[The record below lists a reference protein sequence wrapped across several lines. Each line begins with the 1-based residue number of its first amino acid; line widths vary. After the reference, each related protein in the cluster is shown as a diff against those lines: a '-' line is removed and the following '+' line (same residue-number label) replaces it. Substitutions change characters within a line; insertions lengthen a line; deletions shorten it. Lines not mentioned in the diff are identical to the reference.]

1 VLDQLLLGF
10 SVALTW
16 QNMFYC
22 FLGVF
27 VGTLIGVL
35 PGIGPPTTIAL
46 LLPATYYVEPT
57 SAIIM
62 LAGIYYG
69 AMYGGSITSILVNI
83 PGEAASVVTCLD
95 GYQMARQGRAGVAL
109 GISTI
114 GSFIA
119 GTLGIVGLMVAA
131 PPLAKFALRF
141 GPPEYFSL
149 IFMAFSLV
157 IYLASQSML
166 KAVMIAVVGVLVGTV
181 GIDFV
186 TGTDRFSYGSMT
198 LSDGVGLIP
207 VVIGLF
213 GIAEVLENTEKEAGK
228 ISTLKTKFKGLFPT
242 LKDWKDSL
250 GPIFRG
256 TILGFFIGI
265 LPGGGTIMASFAS
278 YALEKKVSKHPE
290 QFGKGA
296 IQGVAAPE
304 SANNAASSSAFIPL
318 MTLGLP
324 SNAVTALLLGALMIH
339 GIRPGPMLIQEHP
352 QLFWGV
358 VASMYVGNVMLV
370 ILNLPVIGLWVRLLS
385 MPYRI
390 LFPLILLFCLVGVYG
405 VNSNPWEVMIMIVFG
420 IVGYLMR
427 KFKYEPAPF
436 VFAFVLGRLMEE
448 ALRQSLFLSKGSF
461 AIFFTRPISCILIV
475 IGILLFSVPALPW
488 FKRKRLREGE
498 I

>member
-1 VLDQLLLGF
+1 MLDQLLLGF

-46 LLPATYYVEPT
+46 LLPATYYLEPT
-57 SAIIM
+57 PAIIM
-62 LAGIYYG
+62 LSGIYYG

-119 GTLGIVGLMVAA
+119 GTLGIVGLMIAA

-166 KAVMIAVVGVLVGTV
+166 KAVMITVVGVLVGTV
-181 GIDFV
+181 GLDFV

-242 LKDWKDSL
+242 LKDWKNSL
-250 GPIFRG
+250 GSIFRG
-256 TILGFFIGI
+256 TILGFFVGI
-265 LPGGGTIMASFAS
+265 LPGGGSIMASFAS

-296 IQGVAAPE
+296 IQGVAGPE
-304 SANNAASSSAFIPL
+304 SANNSATSSAFIPL

-339 GIRPGPMLIQEHP
+339 GIRPGPMLIREHP

-385 MPYRI
+385 IPYRI

-405 VNSNPWEVMIMIVFG
+405 VNSNPWEVMIMIIFG

-448 ALRQSLFLSKGSF
+448 SLRQSLFLSAGSF
-461 AIFFTRPISCILIV
+461 GIFFTRPISCVLIV
-475 IGILLFSVPALPW
+475 IGMILFSLPALPW
-488 FKRKRLREGE
+488 FKRKRLGEGE

>member
-1 VLDQLLLGF
+1 MLDQLLLGF

-35 PGIGPPTTIAL
+35 PGIGPPTTISL
-46 LLPATYYVEPT
+46 LLPATYYLESHPCHHHASWNLLRGDVWRIHYLYPCEHSWGGGLRGDLSGWVSDGP
-57 SAIIM
+57 S
-62 LAGIYYG
+62 GEG
-69 AMYGGSITSILVNI
+69 RGGSWDLF
-83 PGEAASVVTCLD
+83 
-95 GYQMARQGRAGVAL
+95 
-109 GISTI
+109 I

-119 GTLGIVGLMVAA
+119 GTLGIVGLMIAA

-166 KAVMIAVVGVLVGTV
+166 KAVMATVLGVLVGTI

-186 TGTDRFSYGSMT
+186 TGTNRFSYGSLT

-213 GIAEVLENTEKEAGK
+213 GIAEVLENTEKEMGK
-228 ISTLKTKFKGLFPT
+228 ISTLKTRFKGLFPT

-250 GPIFRG
+250 GSIFRG
-256 TILGFFIGI
+256 TFLGFFVGI

-278 YALEKKVSKHPE
+278 YALEKKISKHPE

-358 VASMYVGNVMLV
+358 VASMYIGNVMLV
-370 ILNLPVIGLWVRLLS
+370 VLNLPLIGFWVRVLS
-385 MPYRI
+385 VPYRI

-405 VNSNPWEVMIMIVFG
+405 VNSNLWEVMIMIVFG

-436 VFAFVLGRLMEE
+436 VFAFILGRLMEE
-448 ALRQSLFLSKGSF
+448 SLRQSLFLSAGSF
-461 AIFFTRPISCILIV
+461 GIFFTRPISCILIV
-475 IGILLFSVPALPW
+475 IGIFLFSVPALPW
-488 FKRKRLREGE
+488 FKRKRLGEGE

>member
-1 VLDQLLLGF
+1 MIDQLLLGF

-166 KAVMIAVVGVLVGTV
+166 KAVMITVVGVLVGTV
-181 GIDFV
+181 GMDFV

-296 IQGVAAPE
+296 IEGVAAPE

-385 MPYRI
+385 IPYRI
-390 LFPLILLFCLVGVYG
+390 LFPIILLFCLVGVYG